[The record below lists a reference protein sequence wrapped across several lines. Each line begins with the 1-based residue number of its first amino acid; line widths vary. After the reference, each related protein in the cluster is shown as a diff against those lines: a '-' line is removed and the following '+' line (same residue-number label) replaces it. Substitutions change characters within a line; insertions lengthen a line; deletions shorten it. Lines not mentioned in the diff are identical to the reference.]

1 MENQL
6 KVRTSDNK
14 NILRKPQ
21 NVAAKPKQ
29 QQQQQQPH
37 TYHTPWQ
44 WNISFENM
52 THKIHTYICT
62 YIYKLQ
68 ARHEVERENSGN
80 KWNNQCINT
89 ATDRQV
95 TALTFIS
102 FSNQK
107 VKQSNK
113 VTMEY
118 MLD

>member
-6 KVRTSDNK
+6 KVHTSDNK

-29 QQQQQQPH
+29 QQQP
-37 TYHTPWQ
+37 TYHTSWQ

-68 ARHEVERENSGN
+68 VRHEGERGRTGG
-80 KWNNQCINT
+80 IVGT
-89 ATDRQV
+89 
-95 TALTFIS
+95 IS
-102 FSNQK
+102 
-107 VKQSNK
+107 V
-113 VTMEY
+113 
-118 MLD
+118 